1 MLSRLKTTATVALF
15 AATVAAGAAAIA
27 TLVAS
32 PTASAAAGPV
42 ANQLDNNTT
51 APDFTGIDKWLN
63 GDPLTLQQLRGK
75 VVLVDFW
82 TYTCINCIHV
92 LPYVKTWNQKY
103 KDQGLAVV
111 GVHTPEYP
119 FERGTDNVKSAIK
132 RFGITFPVAQD
143 NNYATW
149 RAYDNQYWPA
159 FYLVDKKGHIAY
171 THFGEGD
178 YEQTEAKI
186 KALLAENP

>member
-42 ANQLDNNTT
+42 ANQLDNNAA
-51 APDFTGIDKWLN
+51 APEFTGIDQWLN
-63 GDPLTLQQLRGK
+63 SDPLTLQQLRGK

-119 FERGTDNVKSAIK
+119 FERSTDNVKSAIK